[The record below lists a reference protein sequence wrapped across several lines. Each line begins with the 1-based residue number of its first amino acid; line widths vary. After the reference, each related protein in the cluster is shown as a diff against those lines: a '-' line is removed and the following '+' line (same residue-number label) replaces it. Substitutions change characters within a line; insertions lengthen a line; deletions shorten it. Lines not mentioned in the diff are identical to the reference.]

1 MRLCCLSVWSWSVSI
16 FLFCI
21 SVVFRLRLSVLVSI
35 GSCLLFWFCCLLFWF
50 WCLLLWFCVWML
62 LMVLSMVVWL
72 CIFMIQLRGILIVL
86 FFFRMV
92 INRMVMGIFFL
103 GIRRFVGRFF
113 WELLFF
119 LMDCFQ
125 FFFLVSLIS
134 FLEQMFC
141 SLVGSIF
148 WGQIFLIKSVWLI

>member
-1 MRLCCLSVWSWSVSI
+1 MRLCCLSVWSWSVNI

-21 SVVFRLRLSVLVSI
+21 SVVFRLRLSVL
-35 GSCLLFWFCCLLFWF
+35 GSTGS
-50 WCLLLWFCVWML
+50 CLLLWFWRPPPRPRVWML

-134 FLEQMFC
+134 FLELMFC

-148 WGQIFLIKSVWLI
+148 WGQIFLIKSVWLILVFI